1 MGDLKLV
8 QCLQNY
14 TLAPKSKKKI
24 KRQHQGFLYRYWSH
38 LREHCLRDFKCHV
51 TKTSM
56 WVEFE
61 WENKVVVNTIIQD
74 EKEFFDHIVKSTN
87 MKCLT
92 PTYVL

>member
-1 MGDLKLV
+1 
-8 QCLQNY
+8 
-14 TLAPKSKKKI
+14 
-24 KRQHQGFLYRYWSH
+24 
-38 LREHCLRDFKCHV
+38 
-51 TKTSM
+51 M
-56 WVEFE
+56 WAEFE